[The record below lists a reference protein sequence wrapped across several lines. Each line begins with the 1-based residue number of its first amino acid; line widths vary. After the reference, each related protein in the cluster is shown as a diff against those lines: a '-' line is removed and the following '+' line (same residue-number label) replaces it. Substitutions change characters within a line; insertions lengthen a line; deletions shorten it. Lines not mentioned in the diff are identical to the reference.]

1 MFGLKNILKN
11 TSNGSLKVIASNG
24 FLDALNNVNAITET
38 KLKER
43 DEHRTEEANA
53 FVNDAKKILNKCVVT
68 KNFKPEYLK
77 EAAEKLIKSIEFN
90 RNNAEAYLNLANI
103 FYTLGNNTL
112 AAKYMK
118 TAKRIKP
125 ELEGVDKL
133 TNLISNE
140 GLRNTV
146 LNTNSQNVLNTR
158 PAGPVSSAIQSIKP
172 QTNSITRVPV
182 RKI

>member
-11 TSNGSLKVIASNG
+11 TSNGPLKVMASNS
-24 FLDALNNVNAITET
+24 FLDALNNVNKIAET
-38 KLKER
+38 QVKER
-43 DEHRTEEANA
+43 DVQRTEEANT
-53 FVNDAKKILNKCVVT
+53 FYNDAKKIINRCTIMKD
-68 KNFKPEYLK
+68 FRPEYLK
-77 EAAEKLIKSIEFN
+77 EAAEKLIKSIELN

-140 GLRNTV
+140 GIRNPSPDSNV
-146 LNTNSQNVLNTR
+146 QNVLNTR
-158 PAGPVSSAIQSIKP
+158 PAVPVSSTQPIKP
-172 QTNSITRVPV
+172 QTSSITRVPV